1 MQQPIIRTADVCDAL
16 DGAVRLVTARFRDF
30 GARESFWGRI
40 ATVVT
45 VDDNVRVKELVA
57 TPGDG
62 RVVVVD
68 GGGSVRHALMGGNV
82 AATAQRNGWA
92 GALIH
97 GCVRDQHEIAEVEM
111 GVKALNTS
119 PRRPL
124 QDGAGALD
132 VPVVF
137 AGVIFHP
144 GEYLYADED
153 GIVVSD
159 KSPEDLGLA

>member
-16 DGAVRLVTARFRDF
+16 GGEVRLVTTRFRDF
-30 GARESFWGRI
+30 GAREAFWGRV

-45 VDDNVRVKELVA
+45 VDDNIRVKELVA
-57 TPGDG
+57 TPGEG
-62 RVVVVD
+62 RVAVID
-68 GGGSVRHALMGGNV
+68 GGGSLRHALMGGNV
-82 AATAQRNGWA
+82 AATAQGNGWA

-97 GCVRDQHEIAEVEM
+97 GCVRDQHELAEVEI
-111 GVKALNTS
+111 GIKALNTS

-124 QDGAGALD
+124 QAGVGAQD

-144 GEYLYADED
+144 GEFVYADED
-153 GIVVSD
+153 GIVVTD
-159 KSPEDLGLA
+159 KSPQALGLA